1 MKAAFISQY
10 RAGLKML
17 AETIEKCPDD
27 LWEGNNYG
35 AAYWRIVYHALFYT
49 AFYLS
54 ESVDTFIPWEKH
66 LPDYNQLGTVNHE
79 NKPVVI
85 ATTYTKAG
93 LLSYAQFIS
102 ENLEEAV
109 NRTNE
114 GDESGF
120 PWIPMDK
127 FELHLYN
134 IRHLQH
140 HIGQLIERLHHNGI
154 SGINWVGR
162 VK

>member
-1 MKAAFISQY
+1 MKTAFISQY

-17 AETIEKCPDD
+17 VEVIEKCPDS
-27 LWEGNNYG
+27 LWNDDSHG
-35 AAYWRIVYHALFYT
+35 AAYWRIAYHALFYT
-49 AFYLS
+49 GFYLS
-54 ESVDTFIPWEKH
+54 ESVDTFMPWEEH
-66 LPDYNQLGTVNHE
+66 LPGYNQLDAVNHDNE
-79 NKPVVI
+79 PVVI
-85 ATTYTKAG
+85 TTVYSKAG
-93 LLSYAQFIS
+93 LLDYTNLIDK
-102 ENLEEAV
+102 NLEEAV

-140 HIGQLIERLHHNGI
+140 HTGQLIERLHQKGI
-154 SGINWVGR
+154 NGINWVGR